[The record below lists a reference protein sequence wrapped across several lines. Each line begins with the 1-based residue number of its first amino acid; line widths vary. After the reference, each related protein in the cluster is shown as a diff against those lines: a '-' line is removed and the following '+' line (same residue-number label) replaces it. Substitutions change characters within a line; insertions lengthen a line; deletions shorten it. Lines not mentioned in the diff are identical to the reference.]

1 MEDSH
6 CGWFTMANPM
16 KLIRWFR
23 GTPILRNHHVVLLSV
38 FIFGGCWVT
47 VVISSDDFRSLF
59 LVGPSAERSPW
70 KRMTCPQE
78 APRPSTGSKLVC
90 KPSGSI
96 DMADMAVK
104 NLTPFHLLVNPAYF
118 PTTKSHNKIAIS
130 GALFADITMVHP
142 DPPSHWIHAWRQLQS
157 EAVFISLI
165 VTS

>member
-23 GTPILRNHHVVLLSV
+23 GTPILRNHHVVLLFV

-96 DMADMAVK
+96 DMAESWLWK
-104 NLTPFHLLVNPAYF
+104 IWPPSIHWWIQHIFPQEN
-118 PTTKSHNKIAIS
+118 PTTKDRH
-130 GALFADITMVHP
+130 FWCPADITMVHP

-165 VTS
+165 FTS